1 MFVPALKFPRERPK
15 SHLANKPLPAPGVLD
30 DDAGSLKIV
39 RKKQKHLLEKRS
51 FQGKFENLGDNHS
64 EKGFI
69 FRYTS
74 KPEEVYLYFNPPM
87 NYYVSYESY
96 EY

>member
-1 MFVPALKFPRERPK
+1 MVYRMMTLAALAAER
-15 SHLANKPLPAPGVLD
+15 LFQ
-30 DDAGSLKIV
+30 
-39 RKKQKHLLEKRS
+39 KKKKHLQEKRS
-51 FQGKFENLGDNHS
+51 FKGKFENLRDNHS

-74 KPEEVYLYFNPPM
+74 KPEEVYLYFNPSM

-96 EY
+96 EH

>member
-1 MFVPALKFPRERPK
+1 MVYRMMTLAALAAERLFQK
-15 SHLANKPLPAPGVLD
+15 KK
-30 DDAGSLKIV
+30 KI
-39 RKKQKHLLEKRS
+39 HLLEKRS
-51 FQGKFENLGDNHS
+51 FKGKFENLRDNHS

-74 KPEEVYLYFNPPM
+74 KPEEVYLYFNPSM

-96 EY
+96 EH

>member
-1 MFVPALKFPRERPK
+1 MVYRMMTLAALAAER
-15 SHLANKPLPAPGVLD
+15 LFQ
-30 DDAGSLKIV
+30 
-39 RKKQKHLLEKRS
+39 KKKKRLLEKRS
-51 FQGKFENLGDNHS
+51 FKGKFENLRDNHS

-74 KPEEVYLYFNPPM
+74 KPEEVYLYFNPSM

-96 EY
+96 EH

>member
-1 MFVPALKFPRERPK
+1 MVYRMMTLAALAAER
-15 SHLANKPLPAPGVLD
+15 LFQ
-30 DDAGSLKIV
+30 
-39 RKKQKHLLEKRS
+39 KKKKHLLEKRS
-51 FQGKFENLGDNHS
+51 FKGKFENLRDNHS

-74 KPEEVYLYFNPPM
+74 KPEEVYLYFNPSM

-96 EY
+96 EH